1 MIKGAIVFACVLLLA
16 AAFGWFVVLAIESF
30 MRDHPNDDD
39 DHLWPSA

>member
-1 MIKGAIVFACVLLLA
+1 MTKAAIVMACVLLLA
-16 AAFGWFVVLAIESF
+16 AAFGWFMLLAIQAF